1 LSTPH
6 TYKTD
11 VSNRLS
17 KIEGHV
23 RGIKKMLD
31 GGKECEDL
39 LLQISAVQAALSKVS
54 KIILNDH
61 LEQCIIN
68 EGDLDVRKQSGE
80 KLKSAINKI
89 YK

>member
-1 LSTPH
+1 LSSRH
-6 TYKTD
+6 TYKAD

-31 GGKECEDL
+31 DGKECEDL

-68 EGDLDVRKQSGE
+68 EEDLDVRKQSGE

>member
-1 LSTPH
+1 MSSNH

-23 RGIKKMLD
+23 RGIKKMVD
-31 GGKECEDL
+31 EGKECEDL
-39 LLQISAVQAALSKVS
+39 LLQISAVQAALSKVG

-61 LEQCIIN
+61 LEHCIIN
-68 EGDLDVRKQSGE
+68 ETDPQIRTNAGE
-80 KLKSAINKI
+80 RLKGAINKI

>member
-1 LSTPH
+1 LSTNH
-6 TYKTD
+6 TYTST
-11 VSNRLS
+11 VSARLS

-31 GGKECEDL
+31 DGKECEDL

-61 LEQCIIN
+61 LEHCIIN
-68 EGDLDVRKQSGE
+68 EEDPEIRKDSGE